1 MSVVVDFTTLSLG
14 AIRAEL
20 ERAAGEAAAAFGRLE
35 HDQLNWRAD
44 RTQWSVAQCLEHL
57 VTVNQLMRTAAERG
71 LDPSA
76 PRSLWQRL
84 PVWPGMFGRM
94 LIRSQTPTATRKF
107 KADPAAQPS
116 TSDIEARIVTRF
128 SDQQRE
134 ASEGLAGVD
143 EARARSAIMTSPF
156 ATFITYSVLDG
167 WRLVVAHDW
176 RHIEQ
181 ARRVTALPGFPRR

>member
-1 MSVVVDFTTLSLG
+1 MCSSDL
-14 AIRAEL
+14 
-20 ERAAGEAAAAFGRLE
+20 
-35 HDQLNWRAD
+35 
-44 RTQWSVAQCLEHL
+44 
-57 VTVNQLMRTAAERG
+57 
-71 LDPSA
+71 
-76 PRSLWQRL
+76 
-84 PVWPGMFGRM
+84 
-94 LIRSQTPTATRKF
+94 ATRKF

-134 ASEGLAGVD
+134 ASQGLAGVD